1 MISDLDEVLR
11 QLLIR
16 ELPVKNGE
24 VDIEFDQPVREW
36 SSRLTKPTL
45 NLFLHDLRENNTLRQ
60 ADWEIHKNGDGTYT
74 RRRKA
79 LRLDLRYMITAWTA
93 EPEDE
98 HRLLTR
104 TLMALYRYPHLPE
117 DLLSESLQ
125 DQPMPIP
132 VNIATFEELRT
143 PADIWSALD
152 NELRAVIACV
162 VTLSLNPYKEITGP
176 LVKTRDLRL
185 GQAADPTRQQL
196 DASGG
201 RDQFWMVGGT
211 VRSQKP
217 LENVRLSL
225 VERGLDVPVTEDGQ
239 FIIGNLEEGNYTLEI
254 SAEKRKPKRHK
265 ITVPAPE
272 YDIEV

>member
-11 QLLIR
+11 HWLIR
-16 ELPVKNGE
+16 ELPIRNGE
-24 VDIEFDQPVREW
+24 VDIEFDQPIREW

-45 NLFLHDLRENNTLRQ
+45 NLFLHDLRENNTLRE
-60 ADWEIHKNGDGTYT
+60 ADWEMHKKGDGTYT
-74 RRRKA
+74 RRRKP

-104 TLMALYRYPHLPE
+104 TLMALYRYPYLPE
-117 DLLSESLQ
+117 DLLPESLQ
-125 DQPMPIP
+125 GQPVPIP
-132 VNIATFEELRT
+132 VQIAHFEELRT

-162 VTLSLNPYKEITGP
+162 ITLSLNPYQEFTGP
-176 LVKTRDLRL
+176 LVKTRDLRF

-196 DASGG
+196 DEGAEQD
-201 RDQFWMVGGT
+201 RFWMVGGT

-217 LENVRLSL
+217 LENARLSL
-225 VERGLDVPVTEDGQ
+225 LERGLDLPVGEDGS
-239 FIIGNLEEGNYTLEI
+239 FIIGNLEAGDYTLEL
-254 SAEKRKPKRHK
+254 SVEKRKPKRHK

>member
-16 ELPVKNGE
+16 ELPVKNSE

-60 ADWEIHKNGDGTYT
+60 ADWEIQKNGDGTYT
-74 RRRKA
+74 RRRKS

-104 TLMALYRYPHLPE
+104 TLMALYRYPHVPE
-117 DLLSESLQ
+117 DLLPESLQ

-132 VNIATFEELRT
+132 VHIATFEELRT

-152 NELRAVIACV
+152 NELRVVIACV

-185 GQAADPTRQQL
+185 GQVADPTRQQFDDGEEL
-196 DASGG
+196 
-201 RDQFWMVGGT
+201 DQFWMVGGT

-225 VERGLDVPVTEDGQ
+225 VERSLDVPVAEDGR
-239 FIIGNLEEGNYTLEI
+239 FVIGNLETGDYTLEI